1 MWRDASERR
10 IYEDSYEVG
19 RNVIL
24 CPSRRAVTRRLKM
37 ADGSKTMS
45 IPSVGIEKYTVIF
58 NLSSNKPL
66 LRIDGVLVLPVG
78 SEIELPV
85 PQSKNLRVERVRLLT
100 PASPSEG
107 VAVCLD
113 VRLEDIQ

>member
-1 MWRDASERR
+1 MRPRHGVEASERR

-24 CPSRRAVTRRLKM
+24 CPSRCTVMRRR
-37 ADGSKTMS
+37 SKTMS

-58 NLSSNKPL
+58 DLSSNKPL